1 MKTRRLGKTNLQVSE
16 IGFGGEWLERH
27 PEEESIEL
35 IRYASSKGINIL
47 DCWMA
52 DPKSRD
58 IIGKGIKPQSVVHS
72 GTYWFYMER
81 QPVFPYQRYEIRPS
95 CIRRSVKKTADRLH

>member
-1 MKTRRLGKTNLQVSE
+1 MKTRRLGKTGLMVSE

-27 PEEESIEL
+27 PEEEGIEL
-35 IRYASSKGINIL
+35 IHYASSLGINIL

-58 IIGKGIKPQSVVHS
+58 IIGK
-72 GTYWFYMER
+72 ELR
-81 QPVFPYQRYEIRPS
+81 
-95 CIRRSVKKTADRLH
+95 KTAATGLFRDTLVPHGRMSSISAQGI

>member
-1 MKTRRLGKTNLQVSE
+1 MKTRRLGKTGLMVSE

-27 PEEESIEL
+27 PEEEGIEL
-35 IRYASSKGINIL
+35 IHYASSLGINIL

-58 IIGKGIKPQSVVHS
+58 IKGKPQQLVYS
-72 GTYWFYMER
+72 GTHWFHMEG
-81 QPVFPYQRYEIRPS
+81 
-95 CIRRSVKKTADRLH
+95 

>member
-35 IRYASSKGINIL
+35 IRYASSKGINFHFGF
-47 DCWMA
+47 C
-52 DPKSRD
+52 RD
-58 IIGKGIKPQSVVHS
+58 S
-72 GTYWFYMER
+72 F
-81 QPVFPYQRYEIRPS
+81 VFQFLMFT
-95 CIRRSVKKTADRLH
+95 K

>member
-47 DCWMA
+47 VEAGIVYKKRGIGMFVAKGAKEVIQKNEKMHFIRTILRPCLLRRRVLA
-52 DPKSRD
+52 SRNRN
-58 IIGKGIKPQSVVHS
+58 
-72 GTYWFYMER
+72 WCR
-81 QPVFPYQRYEIRPS
+81 
-95 CIRRSVKKTADRLH
+95 

>member
-1 MKTRRLGKTNLQVSE
+1 MRATMKYRILGKTGLMVSE

-27 PEEESIEL
+27 PEEEGVEL

-47 DCWMA
+47 DCWMP

-58 IIGKGIKPQSVVHS
+58 IIGKGIKDNRSQ
-72 GTYWFYMER
+72 WFI
-81 QPVFPYQRYEIRPS
+81 Q
-95 CIRRSVKKTADRLH
+95 